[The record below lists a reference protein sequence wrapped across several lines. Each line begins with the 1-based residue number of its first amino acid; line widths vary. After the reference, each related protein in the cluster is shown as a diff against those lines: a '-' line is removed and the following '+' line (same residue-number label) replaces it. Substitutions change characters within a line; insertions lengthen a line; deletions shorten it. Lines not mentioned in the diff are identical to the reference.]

1 MENSIFKRR
10 LIKKAILSGA
20 FAVLSVAAII
30 GVTIANEVIRPNEGF
45 ITNALCSVRTDDET
59 ATVDGD
65 KLAEQIEEEGIV
77 LGLNKE
83 VDGVPCLPLSKENK
97 KVAVFGH
104 SVVDWLISNSGSG
117 SAGPGSAQKTVGL
130 LEALEENGIEYNKD
144 VIDFYKKWAA
154 PRDLPFSI
162 SCGYDSLYRLA
173 DPSYKDTSGYKAV
186 FDAASE
192 DGAVDTAIVC
202 LSRVGGEHIDV
213 PHEQI
218 NNLNSRVKNTKE
230 RHYLQTTK
238 EEDEMLEAA
247 CAQYKRVIVLLNT
260 ANNLQLDFLQNY
272 ENISAC
278 LVVGPTGT
286 VGARAIP
293 HVLWG
298 DINPSGRTVDTMPY
312 DHKTNVTY
320 FTSGYQDK
328 SGLGPNYTNI
338 PSGANL
344 KTSNGQGVNL
354 PNLNF
359 ADYIEGIY
367 VGYKWYETAD
377 ATGFWDN
384 DTYGGYDNVVAFP
397 FGYGLSYTTFDW
409 ELVSTTL
416 PKNGQLKAHETIDV
430 TVKVT
435 NTGAVA
441 GRDVVEC
448 YLTAPY
454 YDGEIEKASVNL
466 VGFQKTPLIAPNG
479 GTAEVT
485 ITLRT
490 DDFASYDCYD
500 MNGNGETG
508 YELDAG
514 TYELKLMKNAHE
526 IKENVK
532 GGNTITWKVNETITN
547 ITDSKTDAEV
557 KNLFTGDEAIDWGIA
572 ADGSNSGQNIQYIT
586 RSDFAPLLTKV
597 VANRKWDKR
606 LETSK
611 GAGAGAPN
619 AYDRDQAKA
628 WDEAEYDVF
637 GNEVPTENPTW
648 GANTGAKVLDSKGL
662 LTDLGR
668 ELGEDYDS
676 DEWDSVLDQCTWAES
691 MKIINNSSSY
701 NRPGVKSCGLRKG
714 NDNDYKDAE
723 GASQV
728 GVDLDN
734 KTRRLTAYPT
744 PIVQAACWNTA
755 MPYQFGLSE
764 AKDMTTGGID
774 ALYGPASN
782 IHRTPFGG
790 RNSEYHSED
799 GFLAGKTLAAVT
811 RGLSDG
817 GKQGYIKHF
826 ALNDTE
832 FHRVGLYTWATEQAI
847 REIYLR
853 PFEEAVKWGEATAI
867 MTSFNR
873 IGACWTGG
881 SQALIQGVCRNEWGF
896 KGQIITDMIEN
907 STMMDISQHFR
918 AGANQVLGGSGYQTG
933 SANADPKQN
942 TSTPR
947 LQWRMRENLHQ
958 VIYAQL
964 RVLYLNEQYNANPN
978 TKDMIYSG
986 NTKSPWVWWK
996 PALACAEGLV
1006 IGSCVFGLVAALVL
1020 SDQEFNAELIRR
1032 IKGKKNDNAT
1042 EEGK

>member
-1 MENSIFKRR
+1 MENSIFKQR
-10 LIKKAILSGA
+10 LIKKAVLSAA
-20 FAVLSVAAII
+20 FAVLSVGAII
-30 GVTIANEVIRPNEGF
+30 GVAIANSIIKPNEGF
-45 ITNALCSVRTDDET
+45 ITAALCSVEAADAST
-59 ATVDGD
+59 ADGD

-77 LGLNKE
+77 LALNKD
-83 VDGVPCLPLSKENK
+83 VDDAPCLPLSKENK

-117 SAGPGSAQKTVGL
+117 SAGPGSAQKTIGL
-130 LEALEENGIEYNKD
+130 LEALDENGIEYNKD

-192 DGAVDTAIVC
+192 NGAVDTAIVC

-218 NNLNSRVKNTKE
+218 NNLNSKVKTTKE

-272 ENISAC
+272 PEISAC

-298 DINPSGRTVDTMPY
+298 DVNPSGRTVDTMPY

-338 PSGANL
+338 PNGANL

-377 ATGFWDN
+377 YEGFWDE
-384 DTYGGYDNVVAFP
+384 YGGYDEVVAFP

-409 ELVSTTL
+409 ELVNTTL
-416 PKNGQLKAHETIDV
+416 PKGGQLKPHETIDV

-435 NTGAVA
+435 NTGKVA

-454 YDGEIEKASVNL
+454 YEGEIEKAYVNL

-500 MNGNGETG
+500 ANENGETG
-508 YELDAG
+508 YELDRG
-514 TYELKLMKNAHE
+514 NYELKLMENAHT

-532 GGNTITWKVNETITN
+532 GGNTITWKVGSTITN
-547 ITDSKTDAEV
+547 ITDSKTGHTVE
-557 KNLFTGDEAIDWGIA
+557 NLFTGDDAIDWGIS

-586 RSDFAPLLTKV
+586 RADFAPLLTKV
-597 VANRKWDKR
+597 VPNRKWDSR

-611 GAGAGAPN
+611 NEAGAGAPN
-619 AYDRDQAKA
+619 AYSRDQAKA
-628 WDEAEYDVF
+628 WDEADEDVF
-637 GNEVPTENPTW
+637 GNEIDKDYIPTW
-648 GANTGAKVLDSKGL
+648 GAKNGISVLDSKGQ
-662 LTDLGR
+662 LTEEGR
-668 ELGEDYDS
+668 TLAADYD
-676 DEWDSVLDQCTWAES
+676 DELWDTVLDQCTWAEC
-691 MKIINNSSSY
+691 MTIINNSSSY
-701 NRPGVKSCGLRKG
+701 NRPGVKSVGLRAGKTS
-714 NDNDYKDAE
+714 DFKDAE

-774 ALYGPASN
+774 ALMGPASN

-853 PFEEAVKWGEATAI
+853 PFEESVKWGQATAI

-896 KGQIITDMIEN
+896 NGQIITDMIEN
-907 STMMDISQHFR
+907 STMMDISQHLR

-933 SANADPKQN
+933 SANADPKQSS
-942 TSTPR
+942 STPR
-947 LQWRMRENLHQ
+947 LQQRMRENMHQ
-958 VIYAQL
+958 VIWANIN
-964 RVLYLNEQYNANPN
+964 VLYLNEQYNANPN

-996 PALACAEGLV
+996 PVLACAEGLV
-1006 IGSCVFGLVAALVL
+1006 IGSCFFGLVAALVL
-1020 SDQEFNAELIRR
+1020 SDQEWNAELIRR
-1032 IKGKKNDNAT
+1032 IKGGKKAEET
-1042 EEGK
+1042 TGEGK